1 MAGSGPLMGL
11 ARFVWLAVPALGLAE
26 LGGHAHFAGRAPN
39 LEQWQAI
46 KEPVVQLRREREVVV
61 VAPDWAEPLARHVL
75 GPELMPLGDVARPDL
90 TAYPRAIEVS
100 ILGREAAELSGW
112 ATLDEREVG
121 KFRVRVRENPA
132 PAKIRYN
139 FVDHTTPAQ
148 AAVFEQGGRV
158 PCRWREHAPRMT
170 GGLHGHLAFP
180 ARRFQ
185 CSGGAYFFVGQTVVD
200 DQEYR
205 PRRCI
210 WAHPTRDSLLIRY
223 PEVPLGGIVR
233 GYGALSW
240 FLMRDGAGTPIE
252 MQVKVNGDTIGQV
265 VHRDQQGWSPF
276 EFSTQQHSGHVA
288 EVEFVISS
296 AALQH
301 RHFCF
306 YADTR

>member
-1 MAGSGPLMGL
+1 MGL
-11 ARFVWLAVPALGLAE
+11 ARFLWLAVPALGLAE
-26 LGGHAHFAGRAPN
+26 LGGHAYFAGRPPSLA
-39 LEQWQAI
+39 QWQAVR
-46 KEPVVQLRREREVVV
+46 EPVAELRREREVVV
-61 VAPDWAEPLARHVL
+61 VAPDWAEPLARRVL
-75 GPELMPLGDVARPDL
+75 GPEVMPLRDVARPDL

-100 ILGREAAELSGW
+100 ILGRTAAKLEGW
-112 ATLDEREVG
+112 ATVEERSVG

-132 PAKIRYN
+132 PAKVCFN
-139 FVDHTTPAQ
+139 FVDHTTRAH

-158 PCRWREHAPRMT
+158 PCRWREHAPRAT

-185 CSGGAYFFVGQTVVD
+185 CSGGARFFVGQTVVD

-210 WAHPTRDSLLIRY
+210 WAHPTRGSLLIRY
-223 PEVPLGGIVR
+223 RSVPLGRVVR

-252 MQVKVNGDTIGQV
+252 MQIKVNGDTIGHV
-265 VHRDQQGWSPF
+265 VHRDQQGYSPF
-276 EFSTQQHSGHVA
+276 EFSTQQYAGRVA
-288 EVEFVISS
+288 DVDFVISS

-306 YADTR
+306 YADSR